1 MRPWLPNSAV
11 RDKKVSS
18 LPAECVLLLT
28 VVVTHKFNN
37 FSRVIVRITPRSR
50 GDLAKVNKPQ
60 RSALNLV
67 NFFYFVYFFLLIF
80 HHRQF
85 SEFPAGSLHFY
96 SLTLFL
102 ILFFFYLQRIFL
114 RFFYGFPQFYSLCF
128 HHLI

>member
-1 MRPWLPNSAV
+1 MRPWPNSAV

-60 RSALNLV
+60 RSPLKLV
-67 NFFYFVYFFLLIF
+67 NFYIFYFFLLIF

-96 SLTLFL
+96 THT
-102 ILFFFYLQRIFL
+102 FF
-114 RFFYGFPQFYSLCF
+114 
-128 HHLI
+128 

>member
-50 GDLAKVNKPQ
+50 GDLAKVNKQ
-60 RSALNLV
+60 RRSALKPV
-67 NFFYFVYFFLLIF
+67 NSYFLFFFFYFFTTDSFPIFPPVHYIFKLKLFFNFFFLF
-80 HHRQF
+80 TKNF
-85 SEFPAGSLHFY
+85 F
-96 SLTLFL
+96 T
-102 ILFFFYLQRIFL
+102 ILFW
-114 RFFYGFPQFYSLCF
+114 FPQFLRSASTT
-128 HHLI
+128 